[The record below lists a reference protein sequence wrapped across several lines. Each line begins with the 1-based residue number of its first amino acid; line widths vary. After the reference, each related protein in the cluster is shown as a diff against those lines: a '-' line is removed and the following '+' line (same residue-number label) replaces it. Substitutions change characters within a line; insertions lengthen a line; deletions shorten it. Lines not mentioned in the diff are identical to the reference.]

1 MTTQIAIAVDDFGE
15 HVTINTA
22 ALALARAGRISAI
35 SCMVGG
41 PAWPD
46 GAAALR
52 ELDRPQVDLGLHL
65 DLTQYP
71 LETSPRP
78 LARLIGAA
86 WLRRLDPHRLRSEVE
101 RQCDAFEADARRAPD
116 HVDGHQHVHQ
126 LPQVREL
133 LVDTLCRRYDPHPWL
148 RDTRRAHF
156 AGRTFDSTLLRAD
169 MKAAVIERLG
179 ADPLRHLAA
188 GRGVPQNRRLLG
200 IHGLQADART
210 YRRLLGGWLG
220 VAQTGDL
227 LVAHPASALA
237 GATGPMAANRSAE
250 YAVLGSAE
258 FGDLLVQAEVEVV
271 PMSALLAGD
280 RAG

>member
-126 LPQVREL
+126 LPQVRDV
-133 LVDTLCRRYDPHPWL
+133 LVDTLCRRYAPRPWL
-148 RDTRRAHF
+148 RDTRRAHL

-258 FGDLLVQAEVEVV
+258 FRDLLMQAEVEVV